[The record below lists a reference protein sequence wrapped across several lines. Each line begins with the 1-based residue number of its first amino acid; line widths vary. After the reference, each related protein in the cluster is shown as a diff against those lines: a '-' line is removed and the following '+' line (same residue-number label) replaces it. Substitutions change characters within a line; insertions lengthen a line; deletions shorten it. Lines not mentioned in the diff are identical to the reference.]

1 MAKKREKKPKAQKLK
16 KVPYRFL
23 PRAEHEA
30 MYELLDALVEA
41 HHEELREAKIALLF
55 NNSWQPDVDGNRRL
69 VQAQLVQEFYRELSA
84 DVESFDLAIILHEQ
98 FWTDES
104 VTPEKRRAVLDHA
117 LCYFDQRRDKGLE
130 HEQNERGRRIYRM
143 RTEPIKEF
151 PEIIERHGCYLH
163 QLEQLQQSMDRA
175 RATAN
180 SSWPGYQSL
189 RDELAAAGATVPLEI
204 IQTWSEDERR
214 EARTWAL
221 VRADRVGQVMDS
233 RPPKFVLEAVPGG
246 TIEQTIAPAET
257 VPF

>member
-1 MAKKREKKPKAQKLK
+1 MARKREKRPKAQKLK

-41 HHEELREAKIALLF
+41 HHEDLSDAKIALLF
-55 NNSWQPDVDGNRRL
+55 NNAWQPDVDGNRRL
-69 VQAQLVQEFYRELSA
+69 VQSQLVQEFYRELSD
-84 DVESFDLAIILHEQ
+84 DVVGFDLAIVIHEP
-98 FWTDES
+98 FWMDET

-117 LCYFDQRRDKGLE
+117 LCYFDARRDKSLE
-130 HEQNERGRRIYRM
+130 HEVNERGRRIYRM

-151 PEIIERHGCYLH
+151 PEIIERHGFYLN
-163 QLEQLQQSMDRA
+163 QLEQLQQVMERA
-175 RATAN
+175 RARAD
-180 SSWPGYQSL
+180 SSWPGFQSL
-189 RDELAAAGATVPLEI
+189 RDELAAAGASIPLEI

-233 RPPKFVLEAVPGG
+233 RPPRVVLEALPGG
-246 TIEQTIAPAET
+246 TLLQDVTVAAPT
-257 VPF
+257 S